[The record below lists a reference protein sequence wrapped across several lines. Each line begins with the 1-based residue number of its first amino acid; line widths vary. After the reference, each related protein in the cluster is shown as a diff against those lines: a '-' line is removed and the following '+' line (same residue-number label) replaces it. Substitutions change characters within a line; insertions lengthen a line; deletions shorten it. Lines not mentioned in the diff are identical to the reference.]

1 MKYFVV
7 GIRQPRNSAHPKKRA
22 RQALLSLVLNRQPKS
37 LTALAEL
44 TGRQA
49 PNLSRSL
56 WMMESYGLIKLKR
69 EGRNVE
75 PEVLATEFLIVL
87 NDPTVSE
94 P

>member
-1 MKYFVV
+1 M
-7 GIRQPRNSAHPKKRA
+7 
-22 RQALLSLVLNRQPKS
+22 
-37 LTALAEL
+37 AEL
-44 TGRQA
+44 TGRQT